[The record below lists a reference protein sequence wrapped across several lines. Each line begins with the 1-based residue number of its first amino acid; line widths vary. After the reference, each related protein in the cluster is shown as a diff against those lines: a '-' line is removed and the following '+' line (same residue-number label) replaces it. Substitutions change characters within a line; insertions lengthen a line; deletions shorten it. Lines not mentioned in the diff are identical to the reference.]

1 MRISS
6 GEQKGRVLK
15 CAEHSPLPRSCK
27 QGRGLLRPITDKI
40 KNAIFSI
47 LFDRVIDAQVLDMFA
62 GTGIFG
68 FEALSRGAESV
79 TFVDKSY
86 KNIKLIR
93 ENAQKLQL
101 VQRITVLS
109 RDFQEA
115 LEYME
120 KMKKTFSIIFIDPPY
135 NSDFA
140 FRALTHNSFLSLI
153 KPDSLIIVRVHK
165 KTVLPAS
172 INNLSVIDERKYGE
186 AKVYFYKPIN
196 DNNSIID
203 MRKYIFK

>member
-6 GEQKGRVLK
+6 GEKKGRVLK
-15 CAEHSPLPRSCK
+15 CAEHSP
-27 QGRGLLRPITDKI
+27 LLRPITDKI

-109 RDFQEA
+109 RDFEDA
-115 LEYME
+115 LEYLE
-120 KMKKTFSIIFIDPPY
+120 KMKRTFSIVFIDPPY

-140 FRALTHNSFLSLI
+140 IRILTHASFLSLI
-153 KPDSLIIVRVHK
+153 KPESLVIARVHH
-165 KTVLPAS
+165 KTQLPVS
-172 INNLSVIDERKYGE
+172 VNNMSVIDERKYGE
-186 AKVYFYKPIN
+186 AKVYFYKPTQNNPAGN
-196 DNNSIID
+196 DI
-203 MRKYIFK
+203 